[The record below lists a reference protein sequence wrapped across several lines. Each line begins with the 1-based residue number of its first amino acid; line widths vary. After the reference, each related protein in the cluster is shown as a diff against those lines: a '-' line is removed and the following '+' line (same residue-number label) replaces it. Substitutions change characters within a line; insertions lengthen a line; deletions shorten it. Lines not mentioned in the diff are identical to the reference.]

1 MEIVYRFLVIVYKT
15 FIEHPH
21 IRSNPTVFILNVLSY
36 SVVFYFAIVI
46 IVYEGIFLFSG
57 LVVAKYFRALNKRM
71 YCCCN
76 EKEINAVMKQHHNLH
91 ELTRLFN
98 KTFSVFLLSYNGFY
112 FVTLLLR
119 IMSLYCN
126 IRVNKESSAN
136 VEIVGLCFSALKLG
150 WIITVSNDCTFEVY
164 V

>member
-1 MEIVYRFLVIVYKT
+1 MSSL
-15 FIEHPH
+15 
-21 IRSNPTVFILNVLSY
+21 LSY
-36 SVVFYFAIVI
+36 GVIFYFTIVI
-46 IVYEGIFLFSG
+46 IVYEARFLFSG
-57 LVVAKYFRALNKRM
+57 LVIAKYFRALNKRM

-76 EKEINAVMKQHHNLH
+76 EKEINVVMKQHHNLH

-136 VEIVGLCFSALKLG
+136 VEIIGLCFSALKLG